1 MAQNGDADFLPVP
14 AHEKIPTE
22 MVGIASEGVVLVV
35 VFGEIQ
41 GLGFLGDAL
50 DGIVAEPAALTVRGL
65 DTLLGAQDRIVVQ
78 LRATAAVGAGTLH
91 LLSEKHSCYLA

>member
-50 DGIVAEPAALTVRGL
+50 DGIVAESAALAVGGL
-65 DTLLGAQDRIVVQ
+65 DALLGAQDRVVIQ
-78 LRATAAVGAGTLH
+78 LCAAAAIAAGTLH
-91 LLSEKHSCYLA
+91 LLSEKHS